1 MNYGHSNI
9 SNTLKENELHIISII
24 RSSRKNKLESPLN
37 ILLKDYHKE
46 GNKRK
51 KKSQEKSS
59 TNSSTGI
66 FRKNLQKSNSPQ
78 NNDNIKHVFSVK
90 SSNNEINIRL
100 LLNSDRNNNNNIKS
114 KNEEIIKDKDAII
127 YKLKKEISLNNEILN
142 KFQNIDEDNKYN
154 LSKTRS
160 SCNITTKNSNQ
171 GSFLVNDL
179 IKRNR
184 IQSPKYSNNIIME
197 TDNGKRNKLNNKK
210 KNIIQ
215 RNNYSNNNKKLIN
228 YNSDS
233 NIKNFHTQGNICNN
247 NNNTYNKDFMSK
259 EEMEFI
265 CKSLLD
271 RTKKICL
278 KLKQFCEDN

>member
-197 TDNGKRNKLNNKK
+197 TDNGKRNKLNNIK

-215 RNNYSNNNKKLIN
+215 RNIYSNNNKKLIN
-228 YNSDS
+228 YNS
-233 NIKNFHTQGNICNN
+233 HTQGNICNN
-247 NNNTYNKDFMSK
+247 NNNPYNKDFMSK